1 MEQRLKILMEN
12 ENLTV
17 GKLADMLGVKPAGI
31 SHILKGRN
39 NPNFE
44 LTAKIVSTFKRYNP
58 YWLLG
63 YSEQIFKTDEPNNI
77 DPSDQNPSPIPQAP
91 TNTSAST
98 GSSTSTQ
105 PSTPSL
111 FDAPIGG
118 SLQRNDIDRII
129 VVYSDKTF
137 EAFTPK
143 R

>member
-63 YSEQIFKTDEPNNI
+63 YSEQIFKTDEPNNN
-77 DPSDQNPSPIPQAP
+77 DPSDQNPSPISQTS
-91 TNTSAST
+91 TNTS
-98 GSSTSTQ
+98 TSAQ

>member
-1 MEQRLKILMEN
+1 METRLKILMEK

-63 YSEQIFKTDEPNNI
+63 YSDQIFNEDSTTLTDVT
-77 DPSDQNPSPIPQAP
+77 PSPSTNVAP
-91 TNTSAST
+91 VVEQQEPMPKIEPMGTA
-98 GSSTSTQ
+98 
-105 PSTPSL
+105 SL
-111 FDAPIGG
+111 FNLPTAA
-118 SLQRNDIDRII
+118 SSQRSDIDHII
-129 VVYSDKTF
+129 IVYSDKTF
-137 EAFTPK
+137 ETLTPK

>member
-1 MEQRLKILMEN
+1 METRLKILMEK

-63 YSEQIFKTDEPNNI
+63 YSDQIFNEGATTSADATLA
-77 DPSDQNPSPIPQAP
+77 AP
-91 TNTSAST
+91 TNVAHIAE
-98 GSSTSTQ
+98 Q
-105 PSTPSL
+105 QELTPKSEPMVATSL
-111 FDAPIGG
+111 FDLPTAT
-118 SLQRNDIDRII
+118 SSQRSDIDHIII
-129 VVYSDKTF
+129 VYRDKTF
-137 EAFTPK
+137 ESLTPK

>member
-17 GKLADMLGVKPAGI
+17 GKLAEMLGVKPAGI

-63 YSEQIFKTDEPNNI
+63 YSEQIFNSEE
-77 DPSDQNPSPIPQAP
+77 QP
-91 TNTSAST
+91 TNNSSEQGQQQKPSTTPKQSMPTTSALSQ
-98 GSSTSTQ
+98 SIQS
-105 PSTPSL
+105 SL
-111 FDAPIGG
+111 FDSPHGG
-118 SLQRNDIDRII
+118 SIQRGDIDRVII
-129 VVYSDKTF
+129 VYQDKTF

-143 R
+143 Q